1 MAVYVTSDLHG
12 YPHDRFLSLLE
23 KAGFSGGDWL
33 YILGDVIDRNGD
45 GGIETLTW
53 LLTSPNAQ
61 LLLGNHEAM
70 LLSCCFLFNEVTD
83 DTLDSL
89 TIESMKLLQNW
100 MANGAEP
107 TMRSLRRLMR
117 KSPETLADILEY
129 LGEAPLYETVEVG
142 GRAFVLCHAGLGGF
156 SSEKRLRD
164 YTPEELLWHRPHPD
178 ERYFEKATTVIG
190 HTPTGYYGSRGRAFH
205 TDTWIDVDTGAA
217 DGKPPMLL
225 CLDTMQEFYLQEE

>member
-12 YPHDRFLSLLE
+12 FPHDRFLSLLE
-23 KAGFSGGDWL
+23 KAAFGDDDWL

-45 GGIETLTW
+45 GGIETLLW
-53 LLTSPNAQ
+53 LLEAPNAQ

-70 LLSCCFLFNEVTD
+70 LLSCRFLFDEVTH
-83 DTLDSL
+83 DTLDGL
-89 TIESMKLLQNW
+89 TLDKMKLLQNW
-100 MANGAEP
+100 MENGAEP

-117 KSPETLADILEY
+117 ESPDRLADILEY
-129 LGEAPLYETVEVG
+129 LGDAPLYETVDVG
-142 GRAFVLCHAGLGGF
+142 GRAFILCHAGLGGF
-156 SSEKRLRD
+156 RPEKRLGD
-164 YTPEELLWHRPHPD
+164 YTAAELLWHRPHPD

-225 CLDTMQEFYLQEE
+225 CLDTMQEIYLSGD